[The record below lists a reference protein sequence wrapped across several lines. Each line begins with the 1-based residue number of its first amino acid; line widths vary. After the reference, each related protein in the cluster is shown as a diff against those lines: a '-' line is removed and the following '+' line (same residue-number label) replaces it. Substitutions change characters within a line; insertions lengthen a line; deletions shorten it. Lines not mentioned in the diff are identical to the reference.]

1 MRSMQHVRRLRHA
14 PGQTLVLFALMSL
27 MLIAG
32 LGLVIDAGVDYA
44 ARRRMQN
51 AADTAALAGTRVI
64 ARQVTTP
71 TLRRPDVWSAVFRTA
86 VANGVPDDASRFTCD
101 FIDNARNALNQPC
114 SDNGNS
120 LIPSNATGVRVRVT
134 EQHTTFFMRAL
145 GIMTSGTAATSTA
158 QVQTV
163 RELSVYDIPFM
174 VCGVYSPNGVNSSI
188 LDAKNVDA
196 TAAPSSP
203 SPKPQM
209 TVPQDNPYRIRES
222 AYSYDWNVR
231 EPNGDLKL
239 LNPTSPA
246 PEYLIY
252 SENMPQQAQCS
263 LDDVPA
269 FSGTNQWHGLI
280 SHPGRTPDRPQV
292 YTIDPDNDILAYLT
306 ASTATLST
314 AVCSPLSPPAA
325 PPPTTKYNVTI
336 ACPEHE
342 INGTRGCPA
351 GQIPDDC
358 IIPLPIVVSTNPS
371 PFINSYASDRN
382 KFTGNLLGRFW
393 GVFWIRRSWN
403 SSTNSYD
410 YRGRLVKNYP
420 LHLNGVSV
428 WSPTYPN
435 ASYKYGGP
443 ITVNL
448 VK

>member
-71 TLRRPDVWSAVFRTA
+71 TLKRPDVWSAVFGTA
-86 VANGVPDDASRFTCD
+86 VANGVPNDASRFTCD

-114 SDNGNS
+114 SDNGNPS
-120 LIPSNATGVRVRVT
+120 IPSNATGVRVRVT

-145 GIMTSGTAATSTA
+145 GITTSGTAATSTA
-158 QVQTV
+158 QVQAV

-174 VCGVYSPNGVNSSI
+174 VCGVYSPNGIEPSI

-209 TVPQDNPYRIRES
+209 TVPQEDPARIRES

-246 PEYLIY
+246 PEYLVY

-263 LDDVPA
+263 LDQVA
-269 FSGTNQWHGLI
+269 SYSGSNQWHGLI
-280 SHPGRTPDRPQV
+280 SHPKRITTKPQV
-292 YTIDPDNDILAYLT
+292 YTINNDADILPFIR
-306 ASTATLST
+306 ASHATLAT
-314 AVCSPLSPPAA
+314 AACESANPPD
-325 PPPTTKYNVTI
+325 TTGPVTI
-336 ACPEHE
+336 ACPEHD

-351 GQIPDDC
+351 GQIPNDC
-358 IIPLPIVVSTNPS
+358 IIPLPIVASLDPS
-371 PFINSYASDRN
+371 PYSSNPDKLSGD
-382 KFTGNLLGRFW
+382 LLGRFW
-393 GVFWIRRSWN
+393 GVFWIKRYWN
-403 SSTNSYD
+403 SSTSSYD
-410 YRGRLVKNYP
+410 YRGRLIKNYP
-420 LHLNGVSV
+420 LHVNGVSV

-435 ASYKYGGP
+435 ASYRYGGP
-443 ITVNL
+443 VTVNL
-448 VK
+448 VR